1 MKIEQKEIVW
11 SVFQIKGSG
20 YSKMF
25 GGGRPSASE
34 GLRGVQSYHLGP
46 KE

>member
-1 MKIEQKEIVW
+1 MKIEQKETVW
-11 SVFQIKGSG
+11 SVFQTKGSA

-34 GLRGVQSYHLGP
+34 GLRGAQSHHLGY

>member
-1 MKIEQKEIVW
+1 MECV
-11 SVFQIKGSG
+11 SDKGPG

-25 GGGRPSASE
+25 VGGRAE
-34 GLRGVQSYHLGP
+34 CIRGTEGVQSYHLGP